1 MNEYRSIFKKNS
13 QNSTGYFSEAKKS
26 DWYLRLKKRPGLQ
39 AVFVLIGIVLV
50 LSVIAPY
57 LAPHDPNS
65 LNLYGKNQG
74 PSANHL
80 LGTDYLGRDLF
91 SRVVCGLQTSM
102 TIALTTIVFSFV
114 IGVSVGSYS
123 GYMGGRVDNIVARVI
138 DVFLAF
144 PSIIL
149 ALALI
154 TLIGPGVFNMI
165 LMLAVVQWASLARI
179 MRGQVLYEKNQ
190 EYVLSA
196 RASGFSGSR
205 ILLRHI
211 IPNCI
216 MPVVV
221 LATLD
226 IGHTIL
232 TVSTLSFLGMGIP
245 PSVPEW
251 GSMINSGL
259 SYMRIAPLNVIVP
272 GIAITIITLLFNMA
286 GEGIRDI
293 TDTKSDGEGSL

>member
-1 MNEYRSIFKKNS
+1 MNEYTEPVKKS
-13 QNSTGYFSEAKKS
+13 QSGSSGYFDELKKF
-26 DWYLRLKKRPGLQ
+26 DWYLRLRERRGLQ
-39 AVFVLIGIVLV
+39 AVFILIGIILI

-57 LAPHDPNS
+57 LAPQNPNAVD
-65 LNLYGKNQG
+65 LYDKNQG
-74 PSANHL
+74 PSPDHL

-91 SRVVCGLQTSM
+91 SRVICGLQTSM
-102 TIALTTIVFSFV
+102 AIALTTITISFV
-114 IGVSVGSYS
+114 IGVGVGGYS
-123 GYMGGRVDNIVARVI
+123 GYKGGAVDNIIARII
-138 DVFLAF
+138 DIFLAF

-154 TLIGPGVFNMI
+154 TLIGPGIFNMI
-165 LMLAVVQWASLARI
+165 LMLAVVQWASLARL

-196 RASGFSGSR
+196 RASGFSDGR
-205 ILLRHI
+205 VLTRHI
-211 IPNCI
+211 IPNCV

-221 LATLD
+221 LATID

-232 TVSTLSFLGMGIP
+232 TISTLSFLGMGIP
-245 PSVPEW
+245 PSIPEW
-251 GSMINSGL
+251 GSMINAGI

-272 GIAITIITLLFNMA
+272 GIAITIITLLFNVA

-293 TDTKSDGEGSL
+293 TDPKSDGEGSL

>member
-1 MNEYRSIFKKNS
+1 MNEYPGIFEKKRQKS
-13 QNSTGYFSEAKKS
+13 PGYLDDMKKS
-26 DWYLRLKKRPGLQ
+26 DWYLRLKQRPGLK
-39 AVFVLIGIVLV
+39 AVFVLIGIVLL

-57 LAPHDPNS
+57 LAPQNPNAVD
-65 LNLYGKNQG
+65 LYDKNQG
-74 PSANHL
+74 PSAEHL

-91 SRVVCGLQTSM
+91 SRVICGLQTSM
-102 TIALTTIVFSFV
+102 AIALTTIVFSFI
-114 IGVSVGSYS
+114 IGVAVGGYS
-123 GYMGGRVDNIVARVI
+123 GYKGGWVDNVVARVI

-154 TLIGPGVFNMI
+154 TLIGPGIVNMI
-165 LMLAVVQWASLARI
+165 LMLAVVQWASLARL

-196 RASGFSGSR
+196 RASGFSESR
-205 ILLRHI
+205 ILIRHI
-211 IPNCI
+211 IPNCV

-221 LATLD
+221 LATID

-232 TVSTLSFLGMGIP
+232 TISTLSFLGMGIP
-245 PSVPEW
+245 PSIPEW
-251 GSMINSGL
+251 GSMINSGI

-272 GIAITIITLLFNMA
+272 GIAITIVTLLFNMG

-293 TDTKSDGEGSL
+293 TDPKSDGEGSI